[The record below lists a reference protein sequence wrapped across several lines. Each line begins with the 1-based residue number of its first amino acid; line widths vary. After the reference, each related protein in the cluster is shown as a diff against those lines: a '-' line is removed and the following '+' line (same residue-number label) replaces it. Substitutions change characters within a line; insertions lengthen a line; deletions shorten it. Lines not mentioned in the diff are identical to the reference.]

1 LFFSSLSF
9 IDCCEIIRRI
19 LGLAEAKFREELK
32 SMVVSIKRSRTCI
45 EITNNP
51 EIIYF
56 IGTILLAECSY
67 EATLPDG
74 SVVPQVVDQ
83 FIVVEKGAFATF
95 YIDRSAVNYNV
106 NMINAVHFG
115 DQEVSMFANVR
126 VADFDKRQNIFFP
139 GARVK

>member
-1 LFFSSLSF
+1 
-9 IDCCEIIRRI
+9 

>member
-1 LFFSSLSF
+1 
-9 IDCCEIIRRI
+9 
-19 LGLAEAKFREELK
+19 
-32 SMVVSIKRSRTCI
+32 MVVSIKRSRTCI

-139 GARVK
+139 GARVNALGGSIESTWQFTSPFDAPHICSLYACK